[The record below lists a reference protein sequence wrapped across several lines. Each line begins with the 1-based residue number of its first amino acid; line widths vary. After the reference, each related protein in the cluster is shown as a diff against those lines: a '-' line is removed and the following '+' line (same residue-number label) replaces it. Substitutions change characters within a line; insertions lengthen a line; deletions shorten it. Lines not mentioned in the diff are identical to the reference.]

1 MQVNQSK
8 TRILIADDEQDFCV
22 ILSHVM
28 RREGFEVTTVNSGK
42 AALDSII
49 SEEPDV
55 LLVDFRMPDI
65 NGMEV
70 LMEVRE
76 RNPELPV
83 VMITGYADI
92 QGAVKAMRHGA
103 CDYLA
108 KPVDHIELVRVVRRA
123 VSERRLMQEIK
134 FLSAQ
139 CQKACHLR
147 KRMGPSDAVGRIIS
161 DVDVVAQSDFSV
173 IIQGETGSGKEL
185 VARAIH
191 ENSPREKGPLVPID
205 CGSIPET
212 LFESELFGHE
222 KGAFTG
228 AVAPKP
234 GRFEVARGGTIFL
247 DEISNMPVG
256 SQAKLLRILQEKKVL
271 RLGATKPIP
280 VDVRI
285 VAASNRDLLGATA
298 TAEFRLDLFFRLNE
312 FAIAIPPLRERKED
326 IPYLAKA
333 FLDTTNLELNKNVSG
348 FSEGAIESLLN
359 YSWPGNVRQ
368 LRSVIRRAVLMAEQ
382 TITRKHFDIAIAA
395 PARVPAPIVIETLRE
410 DVPLKEMVHQS
421 ALVIEREALIAVL
434 TSTGG
439 NKAKA
444 ARILQ
449 IDYKTM
455 YRKLKQHGIQENGGR
470 HDKEKIC
477 WQDRSRV

>member
-1 MQVNQSK
+1 VKQSK
-8 TRILIADDEQDFCV
+8 IRILIADDENDFCV
-22 ILSHVM
+22 IFSHVM
-28 RREGFEVTTVNSGK
+28 KREGFEVKTVNSGK
-42 AALDSII
+42 AALDSIV

-55 LLVDFRMPDI
+55 LLTDFRMPDLD
-65 NGMEV
+65 GMGVLNEV
-70 LMEVRE
+70 KE

-83 VMITGYADI
+83 IMITGYADI
-92 QGAVKAMRHGA
+92 HGAVTAMKHGA
-103 CDYLA
+103 YDYLA
-108 KPVDHIELVRVVRRA
+108 KPIDHIELVRVVCRA
-123 VSERRLMQEIK
+123 VSERRLRQEIK

-139 CQKACHLR
+139 CQKASQLR

-161 DVDVVAQSDFSV
+161 DVEIVSKSDFSV
-173 IIQGETGSGKEL
+173 VIQAETGAGKEL

-191 ENSPREKGPLVPID
+191 DNSTRSKEPFVPID

-228 AVAPKP
+228 AVAPKL
-234 GRFEVARGGTIFL
+234 GRLEAAKGGTIFL
-247 DEISNMPVG
+247 DEISNMPMG

-280 VDVRI
+280 IDVRI
-285 VAASNRDLLGATA
+285 VAASNKDLLGATV

-312 FAIAIPPLRERKED
+312 FAIAVPPLRKRKED

-333 FLDTTNLELNKNVSG
+333 FLDSTNNELNKNVNG
-348 FSEGAIESLLN
+348 FSKSAVESLLR
-359 YSWPGNVRQ
+359 YHWPGNVREM
-368 LRSVIRRAVLMAEQ
+368 RSVIRRAVLMADQ
-382 TITRKHFDIAIAA
+382 TITEKHLGITEMEA
-395 PARVPAPIVIETLRE
+395 PAPAHAPMAGETPRE
-410 DVPLKEMVHQS
+410 DVALREMVHQG
-421 ALVIEREALIAVL
+421 ARVIEREALKAVL
-434 TSTGG
+434 ASTGG

-455 YRKLKQHGIQENGGR
+455 YRKLKLHGIQENGG
-470 HDKEKIC
+470 
-477 WQDRSRV
+477 

>member
-1 MQVNQSK
+1 MNQSK
-8 TRILIADDEQDFCV
+8 TKILIADDEHDFCV

-28 RREGFEVTTVNSGK
+28 KREGFEVTTVNSGK

-55 LLVDFRMPDI
+55 LLVDFRMPDMD
-65 NGMEV
+65 GMEV
-70 LMEVRE
+70 LVEVRE

-83 VMITGYADI
+83 IMITGYADI
-92 QGAVKAMRHGA
+92 QGAVKAMRRGA

-123 VSERRLMQEIK
+123 VSERRLRQEIK

-147 KRMGPSDAVGRIIS
+147 QRMGPSDAVGRIIS

-191 ENSPREKGPLVPID
+191 ENSPRAKGPFVPID

-247 DEISNMPVG
+247 DEISNMPIG

-285 VAASNRDLLGATA
+285 VAASNRDLLEATE

-333 FLDTTNLELNKNVSG
+333 FLDTTNQELNKNVSG
-348 FSEGAIESLLN
+348 FSKGAIESLLN
-359 YSWPGNVRQ
+359 YGWPGNVRQ
-368 LRSVIRRAVLMAEQ
+368 LRSVIRRAVLMAGP
-382 TITRKHFDIAIAA
+382 D
-395 PARVPAPIVIETLRE
+395 
-410 DVPLKEMVHQS
+410 
-421 ALVIEREALIAVL
+421 
-434 TSTGG
+434 
-439 NKAKA
+439 N
-444 ARILQ
+444 
-449 IDYKTM
+449 
-455 YRKLKQHGIQENGGR
+455 
-470 HDKEKIC
+470 
-477 WQDRSRV
+477 